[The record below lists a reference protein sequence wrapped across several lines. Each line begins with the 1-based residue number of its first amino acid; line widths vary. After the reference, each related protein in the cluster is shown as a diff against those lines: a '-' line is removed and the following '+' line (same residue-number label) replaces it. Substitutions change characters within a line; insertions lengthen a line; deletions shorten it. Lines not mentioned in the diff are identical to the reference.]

1 MGSKFQY
8 GLFGCF
14 GDFRLCAMTF
24 CCPCYTVGKNAEGI
38 GEDCMLHGLLYIVGL
53 NFAPIIRWRL
63 REQKSL
69 DGTMLMDVL
78 FHTVCP
84 CCALVQ
90 EARELGQ
97 TGDSVK
103 KYIDEQKAGG
113 VEHEQSMDRE

>member
-1 MGSKFQY
+1 
-8 GLFGCF
+8 
-14 GDFRLCAMTF
+14 
-24 CCPCYTVGKNAEGI
+24 
-38 GEDCMLHGLLYIVGL
+38 MLHGLLYIVGL